1 MSKTLFGAIRLGYL
15 VIGSTQLDDWHR
27 FAAEGLGLHVDRL
40 SGDLLGFRL
49 DDELA
54 EAAGAMHSEIRRAA
68 RTRGLSCPL
77 DQYLETTAR
86 RHDTLAVAFRLAA
99 CAARGEALQPLVD
112 APLEP
117 PPQ

>member
-1 MSKTLFGAIRLGYL
+1 MIDAVAAVLRFVTMRWGQDLPAGSFG
-15 VIGSTQLDDWHR
+15 T
-27 FAAEGLGLHVDRL
+27 
-40 SGDLLGFRL
+40 
-49 DDELA
+49 
-54 EAAGAMHSEIRRAA
+54 EIRRAA

-86 RHDTLAVAFRLAA
+86 RHDMLAVAFRLAA